1 MVANPLAAWH
11 DFYTLLGA
19 GAATLI
25 GAMFVVASLASR
37 FLASK
42 RGDLSRMFI
51 TPTVTHLSSVLFAC
65 ALVMAP
71 VPMGLRSAVF
81 GLGGLAGMGYGAFV
95 AARIGKRLDNHG
107 DRLWYAAGPVL
118 GYGVMLAA
126 GLTLEMGSSAGIDV
140 APVGVDLLAVS
151 LALLL
156 LADVRNAWDII
167 LFFVAHPGGVK

>member
-1 MVANPLAAWH
+1 MPTMAIDPLLPWH
-11 DFYTLLGA
+11 EFYGLLGA

-65 ALVMAP
+65 ALVEAP
-71 VPMGLRSAVF
+71 VPMELRSAVF
-81 GLGGLAGMGYGAFV
+81 GLGGIAGMGYGVHV
-95 AARIGKRLDNHG
+95 AMRIGRRLDNHG
-107 DRLWYAAGPVL
+107 DRIWYVAGPVL
-118 GYGVMLAA
+118 GYGLMLASA
-126 GLTLEMGSSAGIDV
+126 LTLGMGGKAGID
-140 APVGVDLLAVS
+140 AGPDLLAAS

-156 LADVRNAWDII
+156 LAGVRNAWDII
-167 LFFVAHPGGVK
+167 LFFVAHPGGVR